1 MVCQEVGLG
10 ICGAVIYRKKPTSVY
25 EVPVR
30 NVVQKMKRLVLPFAV
45 PAGDR
50 EKAFTKRME
59 MAAVLC
65 LSEMERARSSG
76 FILRRKKPEKL
87 VFISEICY
95 PVWLVP
101 WRGRSLLFD
110 AIGVITHELSHR
122 VLPDPEAFIDNA
134 QCSAVTREAYS
145 AFLSDNLNYF
155 QSFTDTEEKTVE
167 GVITSSD
174 FIQDFFS
181 YLPEGKAF
189 VKPIA
194 DRALLSAVIDEYTLS
209 SFVQDFFDLRKTLK
223 EEIENLLEAMKVL
236 STITRDHLRANN
248 EENRVIRKEY
258 GAKISLLRPSIML
271 KMRQTQK
278 KRDRK
283 ITRATKKFEHQL
295 HRLYRERVKLEKTLQ
310 NTTAKIERCEAEAQ
324 SSKLKNDAT
333 RELRWREDAKACR
346 KKISTLKRMVKGTDK
361 RIENVNAAKKQEM
374 FEIRSEFDLL
384 SEEVMKPL
392 RSLEASR
399 EAEIRM
405 KKQERE
411 MLEDSTSTIIGQIDK
426 LVQLKKNTLGSLDGM
441 GIPQR
446 RRKSALTYIPIYL
459 VCYQRESKKRYTI
472 FPPSIASSMGIA
484 TKFRGVFRVAKIK
497 SLLRPRSKAITNF
510 LNQLLTLIE
519 QNPVFEKEL
528 SDAGIQVNILR
539 TKTSRESVKRGL
551 EELSVEGWISE
562 EEIQRCNGLLTKG

>member
-1 MVCQEVGLG
+1 
-10 ICGAVIYRKKPTSVY
+10 
-25 EVPVR
+25 
-30 NVVQKMKRLVLPFAV
+30 MKRLVLPFAV
-45 PAGDR
+45 PARDR
-50 EKAFTKRME
+50 EKAFAKRME
-59 MAAVLC
+59 RAAVLC
-65 LSEMERARSSG
+65 LSEMERAKSSG

-95 PVWLVP
+95 PVSLVP

-110 AIGVITHELSHR
+110 AIGVVTHELSHGA
-122 VLPDPEAFIDNA
+122 LPDPKAFIDNA
-134 QCSAVTREAYS
+134 QGCTVTREAYS

-167 GVITSSD
+167 GLITSSD

-181 YLPEGKAF
+181 YLPEAKAS

-194 DRALLSAVIDEYTLS
+194 DKALLTAVIDEVMLS
-209 SFVQDFFDLRKTLK
+209 SFVQDLVSLRTTLK
-223 EEIENLLEAMKVL
+223 EEIENLLEAMKAL
-236 STITRDHLRANN
+236 STFTRAHLRANN
-248 EENRVIRKEY
+248 EESRVIRKEY

-283 ITRATKKFEHQL
+283 ITRATKKFDQQL
-295 HRLYRERVKLEKTLQ
+295 HRLYRERIKLEKTMQ
-310 NTTAKIERCEAEAQ
+310 NTTAKIERCEAEAR
-324 SSKLKNDAT
+324 SSKLKKDVT

-346 KKISTLKRMVKGTDK
+346 KKTSTLERMVKGADK
-361 RIENVNAAKKQEM
+361 KIETVNAAKKKRI
-374 FEIRSEFDLL
+374 FEIRSEHDVL
-384 SEEVMKPL
+384 SEKAMKPL

-399 EAEIRM
+399 DAEIRM
-405 KKQERE
+405 KKQEKE
-411 MLEDSTSTIIGQIDK
+411 LLEDSTSTIIGQIDK
-426 LVQLKKNTLGSLDGM
+426 LVQLKKTTLGSLDGM

-446 RRKSALTYIPIYL
+446 RRKYALTYIPIYL
-459 VCYQRESKKRYTI
+459 VCYQRESKRRYVI

-497 SLLRPRSKAITNF
+497 SLLRPRSKAITSF
-510 LNQLLTLIE
+510 LSHLLTLIE

-539 TKTSRESVKRGL
+539 TMTSRESVKKGL
-551 EELSVEGWISE
+551 EELSAEGWISE
-562 EEIQRCNGLLTKG
+562 EEVQRCNDLLTKC